1 MKSYIGLMSESTA
14 KEMNIVYK
22 PTEFAGIVQYI
33 YFVYDHNDETDT
45 YPDYDWD
52 EAKET
57 TFAATKIATLR
68 EVLGLKFG
76 PTIYVVT
83 NETGFRGASAILDTD
98 SLRRQIPKGR
108 YVMLPSSIHEVLL
121 YPDNGND
128 LSKFVEMVTSIN
140 QSGVAPEDQ
149 LVDAAYEIVID

>member
-1 MKSYIGLMSESTA
+1 MKSYIGLMNESTA
-14 KEMNIVYK
+14 KEMNIVYR
-22 PTEFAGIVQYI
+22 TTQFNGIVQYI
-33 YFVYDHNDETDT
+33 YFVYDHDDETDT

-57 TFAATKIATLR
+57 TFAATKIATVGD
-68 EVLGLKFG
+68 VLGSKFG

-121 YPDNGND
+121 FRSNGND

-140 QSGVAPEDQ
+140 SSHVASEEQ

>member
-1 MKSYIGLMSESTA
+1 MKSYIGLMNESTA

-22 PTEFAGIVQYI
+22 PTPFDGIVQYI
-33 YFVYDHNDETDT
+33 YFTYDHDDA

-57 TFAATKIATLR
+57 TFATTKIATLSD
-68 EVLGLKFG
+68 VLGLSFG

-98 SLRRQIPKGR
+98 SLRNALPKGK

-121 YPDNGND
+121 YPDDGSD
-128 LSKFVEMVTSIN
+128 METFVDMVKTVN
-140 QSGVAPEDQ
+140 ATEVAPEDQ
-149 LVDAAYEIVID
+149 LIDAAYHITID